1 MYTPDGNTATRHR
14 RPGLSHP
21 LVLAGVKFGKFPR
34 PRRLGSPDARKIS
47 WRGRPRLRPISS
59 ENTRV
64 PKNAEGYSSLCSFQ
78 RCSRELALWSSQ
90 RNGLTLRSGSPR
102 TYGSIRRQSLIY
114 KFQQPRT
121 FRTLAAW
128 PKGLGLTRQAT
139 SPGFAPLV
147 TVRRLVIQGGY
158 TDFIFRPGYVARVTL
173 EGFHLR
179 VPPRGSTANAA
190 STRNDTS
197 KSNTRIGKV
206 IADGAVVEI
215 ARREGREP
223 LRFLIHSL
231 TLGSVSR
238 TGRMSYQVALLNPLP
253 AGEIRSSVHF
263 GPWNSDHPGQ
273 TPRIRNLRL

>member
-1 MYTPDGNTATRHR
+1 VYTPDGNTATRHR

-21 LVLAGVKFGKFPR
+21 LLLAGVKFGKFPR

-158 TDFIFRPGYVARVTL
+158 TGLYLPARLCRPGD
-173 EGFHLR
+173 
-179 VPPRGSTANAA
+179 S
-190 STRNDTS
+190 
-197 KSNTRIGKV
+197 
-206 IADGAVVEI
+206 
-215 ARREGREP
+215 RRFP
-223 LRFLIHSL
+223 S
-231 TLGSVSR
+231 SR
-238 TGRMSYQVALLNPLP
+238 A
-253 AGEIRSSVHF
+253 
-263 GPWNSDHPGQ
+263 
-273 TPRIRNLRL
+273 TPRFDCECSLNSERYIEVQHSDRQGDRRRSGG